1 MTILEAAL
9 KYASMGFSVI
19 PVLPPKKGADGKDEN
34 KKAIIKWEPFQK
46 KAADPELIKQ
56 WWLRWPDAR
65 IGIVCGAISDLAV
78 VDCDTED
85 AKKAIDELLPDSLT
99 VPMAKSPRGGYH
111 YWFKNDSRL
120 ITKAGVMPNVDI
132 RAEGGM
138 IIAPPSAGLNGNGYK
153 WIIHIMKTPR
163 PAPPQLLLNSIK
175 NIYSLYSN
183 VNTVQVDATTTQ
195 QNATIRN
202 IDFKDGTRDE
212 TMFHLAYCCLKGG
225 MPRQEIEQL
234 LRVIASRAC
243 DPPIEESIIPI
254 KIKSA
259 MDRLLKK
266 DRNLTQ
272 EIRELI
278 SATQGTISASFIQKE
293 QQIATKEDKH
303 KLRTILSRL
312 VQEGIIEQTKRV
324 AGEYR
329 IVNKQYEVVD
339 LMKINQG
346 NNADVVLPFGIG
358 DLVGIYPKDLIVYA
372 GAPNTGKTALMLET
386 VRLNMDKWK
395 CWYFSTEMGRFNARD
410 RIAKHETC
418 KEWKFNFIDD
428 VPNYLDILHPDDLN
442 FIDYLETDAE
452 GKYFMIAGMLGAIQ
466 KRMRNG
472 VVFVALQKKTGA
484 NWALGGE
491 QTKAKAA
498 IFCGIDSDYPGAV
511 VRLEK
516 AKNFKGENPNGYC
529 RKFSIRGGINVNEK
543 GSWMP
548 EY

>member
-1 MTILEAAL
+1 ADKEQINEWWSKHPEA
-9 KYASMGFSVI
+9 GV
-19 PVLPPKKGADGKDEN
+19 
-34 KKAIIKWEPFQK
+34 AI
-46 KAADPELIKQ
+46 
-56 WWLRWPDAR
+56 
-65 IGIVCGAISDLAV
+65 VTGAISGLSV
-78 VDCDTED
+78 VDIDTAEGEKLFKEKIGEVKCPT
-85 AKKAIDELLPDSLT
+85 ALT
-99 VPMAKSPRGGYH
+99 PGGGKHLYFQDFGASNKTGFIPGVDFRGEGGY
-111 YWFKNDSRL
+111 
-120 ITKAGVMPNVDI
+120 
-132 RAEGGM
+132 
-138 IIAPPSAGLNGNGYK
+138 IIAPPSPGPNGSDKMYAWAKGCR
-153 WIIHIMKTPR
+153 ITEVPPP
-163 PAPPQLLLNSIK
+163 PAPLTLLVIK
-175 NIYSLYSN
+175 NNTYSLYSKELS
-183 VNTVQVDATTTQ
+183 TKKDATEGQ
-195 QNATIRN
+195 QCATIRN
-202 IDFKDGTRDE
+202 IDFSDGTRDE

-234 LRVIASRAC
+234 LLVIAQRAC
-243 DPPIEESIIPI
+243 VPPIEESIIPV

-259 MDRLLKK
+259 MDRILKK

-272 EIRELI
+272 EVRELI

-339 LMKINQG
+339 LMKINEG
-346 NNADVVLPFGIG
+346 NTADVVLPFGIG
-358 DLVGIYPKDLIVYA
+358 DLVGIYPKDMIVYA

-386 VRLNMDKWK
+386 VRLNMNNWK

-410 RIAKHETC
+410 RIGKHETC
-418 KEWKFNFIDD
+418 KDWNFNFIDD

-498 IFCGIDSDYPGAV
+498 LFCGIDSDYPGAIM
-511 VRLEK
+511 RLEK
-516 AKNFKGENPNGYC
+516 AKNFKGVNPNGHC
-529 RKFSIRGGINVNEK
+529 IKFSIRGGINVEER
-543 GSWMP
+543 GVWQP